1 MKVAI
6 AFGRGGLLM
15 KAVGGSDI
23 INYYEAVGRT
33 MNYCVLV
40 CFASAL
46 RGSGFMGIYFKPS
59 FIKGDIFIS
68 I

>member
-15 KAVGGSDI
+15 KAVGGSDTI

-33 MNYCVLV
+33 MNCFCVL
-40 CFASAL
+40 L
-46 RGSGFMGIYFKPS
+46 SGGFDPSNGMIWIHGYLFWAFIYQ
-59 FIKGDIFIS
+59 G
-68 I
+68 